1 MHNNDGAPFAFLAA
15 RALHPSPLFVRR
27 LPYSHFAAEAQLPL
41 PPSRERE
48 RPKAKHWEGEG
59 ELTAT
64 TFASE
69 NRLVPLP
76 LTLTLCPPGGKGI
89 ALRSRSK
96 RCVNRIAAAWGE
108 GCKPTLPLIAA
119 LAALLVPD
127 AASAAD
133 LNGAELAFPWAL
145 PFFGILLSI
154 ALFPLLAHEFWEH
167 HLGKIAAVWA
177 ALVIIPLFVL
187 YGSQTTVATLS
198 HAILLEYIPFI
209 LLLLALFTVAGGIV
223 LRGNLHGSP
232 AVNTGLLAMGT
243 ALASFTGTTGAA
255 MVMIRP
261 LLRAN
266 DDRKRNAHTVI
277 FFIFLVAN
285 IGGSLTPL
293 GDPPLFLGFLR
304 GVDFFWTTEH
314 LLSETLFLSIV
325 LLALFFIID
334 TVIYRKDGHSKP
346 DPTPDDEPL
355 RLSGALNI
363 VLLGVIIGAILLS
376 AAADLG
382 TFHMLGAEVE
392 IENVLR
398 DLVMIAVTFVS
409 LAVTP
414 ERDRRANSFAWDPI
428 KEVAKLFAAIFI
440 TIIPVLAMLSA
451 GEDGIFAPIV
461 ALVTDEA
468 GNPNNAVYFWLTGM
482 LSALLDNAPTYLV
495 FFELAGG
502 DAQELMNAQAPT
514 LTAISAGAVFMGAL
528 TYIGNAPN
536 FMVYS
541 MARRAKVEMP
551 GFFGYMLWSC
561 GILLPL
567 FLVLTFLFYR

>member
-1 MHNNDGAPFAFLAA
+1 MQA
-15 RALHPSPLFVRR
+15 RAEQELRAHGNVASLIEIIGCGETPSSALRAPSPAGGRR
-27 LPYSHFAAEAQLPL
+27 GKFGRALQ
-41 PPSRERE
+41 
-48 RPKAKHWEGEG
+48 
-59 ELTAT
+59 T
-64 TFASE
+64 T
-69 NRLVPLP
+69 
-76 LTLTLCPPGGKGI
+76 G
-89 ALRSRSK
+89 SK
-96 RCVNRIAAAWGE
+96 R
-108 GCKPTLPLIAA
+108 TLPLIAV
-119 LAALLVPD
+119 LATLLIPD
-127 AASAAD
+127 SAQAAD

-145 PFFGILLSI
+145 PFLGILLSI
-154 ALFPLLAHEFWEH
+154 ALLPLLAHEFWEH
-167 HLGKIAAVWA
+167 HLGKIAAMWA
-177 ALVIIPLFVL
+177 ALIVIPLFAL
-187 YGSQTTVATLS
+187 YDTMTAVAALS
-198 HAILLEYIPFI
+198 HAIMLEYIPFI
-209 LLLLALFTVAGGIV
+209 LLLLALFTVAGGVV

-266 DDRKRNAHTVI
+266 DDRKRNAHTII

-304 GVDFFWTTEH
+304 GVHFFWTTEH
-314 LLSETLFLSIV
+314 LLPETLLLSIT
-325 LLALFFIID
+325 LLALFYVID
-334 TVIYRKDGHSKP
+334 TVIYRRDGHSKP

-382 TFHMLGAEVE
+382 TLHILGVEVK

-398 DLVMIAVTFVS
+398 DLVMAAVIFVS

-414 ERDRRANSFAWDPI
+414 ERDRRANSFSWDPI
-428 KEVAKLFAAIFI
+428 MEVAKLFAAIFI
-440 TIIPVLAMLSA
+440 TIIPVLAMLKA
-451 GEDGIFAPIV
+451 GDDGLFAPIV
-461 ALVTDEA
+461 ALVTDDA
-468 GNPNNAVYFWLTGM
+468 GNPINPAYFWLTGM
-482 LSALLDNAPTYLV
+482 LSAFLDNAPTYLV

-502 DAQELMNAQAPT
+502 DPQELMNAQALT
-514 LTAISAGAVFMGAL
+514 LSAISAGAVFMGAL

-541 MARRAKVEMP
+541 MARRAKVRMP
-551 GFFGYMLWSC
+551 GFFGYILWSC

-567 FLVLTFLFYR
+567 FLALTFLFYR